1 VDQSADDTVM
11 PLLSDGCVKGAS
23 MNIKIWKPGQK
34 GNPSDRQYYFQFFQ
48 RKNRYRGVLEARNAE
63 QAKLEAQRIW
73 DEEWNKH
80 NNPAPEQEPEA
91 NPVRM
96 FSEFV
101 KETYLPW
108 SESHKASYG
117 DDVRITTMLTDFF
130 KDKTLTEIKPVLIEQ
145 FKAQRRKADK
155 ALATINRE
163 LSVLSK
169 IFTVAIRLEEAESNP
184 CQNVERFTLDN
195 QRVRYLTEE
204 EEDRLFEAMGDDGL
218 LKDVVTVAL
227 HTGMRRG
234 EIFGLKWFDLDF
246 ERGVLQV
253 RKTKTKLNR
262 TVPMNARVRE
272 VLAQR
277 PKSSVHVFTSPRTR
291 CRLVDLKK
299 GFNEAR
305 SAAGI
310 PDFQLRDLR
319 HSCATRMSDCGE
331 ELVTIAEILG
341 HTDIRMTKRYSHA
354 MHERKRQ
361 ALEKLAVTSNLR
373 QIENGRV
380 RALP

>member
-1 VDQSADDTVM
+1 
-11 PLLSDGCVKGAS
+11 
-23 MNIKIWKPGQK
+23 MNINLWKPGEK
-34 GNPSDRQYYFQFFQ
+34 GNPSTRNYYYQFFQ
-48 RKNRYRGVLEARNAE
+48 RKRRYRGILDARNAE
-63 QAKLEAQRIW
+63 QAKRGAEQIW
-73 DEEWNKH
+73 MDEWNKKH
-80 NNPAPEQEPEA
+80 DPKPVEPK
-91 NPVRM
+91 PVRM
-96 FSEFV
+96 FAEFV

-130 KDKTLTEIKPVLIEQ
+130 KDKTLTEIKPAMIEQ
-145 FKAQRRKADK
+145 FKSNRRNAGK

-169 IFTVAIRLEEAESNP
+169 IFTVSIRLEEAESNP
-184 CQNVERFTLDN
+184 CKNVERFALDN

-204 EEDRLFEAMGDDGL
+204 EERRLFETMGDDEL
-218 LKDVVTVAL
+218 LKNVVTVAL

-234 EIFGLKWFDLDF
+234 EIFGLKWYDLDF
-246 ERGVLQV
+246 DRGILQI

-262 TVPMNARVRE
+262 TIPMNARVRE
-272 VLAQR
+272 VLEQR
-277 PKSSVHVFTSPRTR
+277 PKTGEYVFTSPRTGG
-291 CRLVDLKK
+291 RLVDLKK

-305 SAAGI
+305 LAAGI

-319 HSCATRMSDCGE
+319 HSCATRLSDCGE
-331 ELVTIAEILG
+331 ELVTVAEILG

-361 ALEKLAVTSNLR
+361 ALEKLVVTSNLR
-373 QIENGRV
+373 QIEKRQDARPAV
-380 RALP
+380 SA